1 MSNLQILLCDNN
13 IKERDSLA
21 SRFRL
26 AGHAIITADSGFHII
41 HLCEKQKYDVIILG
55 EKLSDMPGREALT
68 LLRQAKTAVELPI
81 VFMSAET
88 TKEDLNLL
96 LEWGA
101 NEVVQKTTNFNLYL
115 NALKNIKKS

>member
-13 IKERDSLA
+13 IKERDALA

-68 LLRQAKTAVELPI
+68 LLRQAKTSVELPI
-81 VFMSAET
+81 LFMSAET
-88 TKEDLNLL
+88 TKEDLAELL
-96 LEWGA
+96 AWGA
-101 NEVVQKTTNFNLYL
+101 NEVVQKTTNFNLYI

>member
-13 IKERDSLA
+13 IKERDALA

-68 LLRQAKTAVELPI
+68 LLRQAKTAAELPI
-81 VFMSAET
+81 LFMSAET
-88 TKEDLNLL
+88 TKEDLAELL
-96 LEWGA
+96 AWGA
-101 NEVVQKTTNFNLYL
+101 NEVVQKTTNFNLYI